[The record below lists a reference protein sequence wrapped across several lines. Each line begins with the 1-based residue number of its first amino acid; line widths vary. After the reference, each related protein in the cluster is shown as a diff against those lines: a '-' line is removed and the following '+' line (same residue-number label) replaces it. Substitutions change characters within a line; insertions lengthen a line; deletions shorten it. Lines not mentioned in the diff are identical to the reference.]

1 MAGHG
6 TDGRPKAASGAPPVR
21 TRIVAVSMMKN
32 EADVAVGVVERLLAQ
47 GVDRVLVADNAST
60 DGTRDLL
67 ADLARRAPV
76 DVVDDPDPRFLQ
88 AEKMTAL
95 AERAFAAH
103 RPRWILPFDA
113 DEWWTLP
120 RRLPLLGADARSTP
134 ILNYVCTGLDDPLEP
149 DPLRR
154 IRWRHARGLY
164 HKVVVR
170 WRPGYALEIGNH
182 HVLRKGRRV
191 ETDPLPGLELR
202 HFAVRSL
209 DHMVRKF
216 ATGKRALDAAGD
228 AIHGS
233 SAFHWRDLGGLV
245 ESGDAA
251 AIRTRFEREF
261 FVADPRG
268 VLVLD
273 PVRP

>member
-6 TDGRPKAASGAPPVR
+6 TDGRPKADSGALPVR

-47 GVDRVLVADNAST
+47 GVDRVLVSDNAST

-67 ADLARRAPV
+67 ADLARGAPV
-76 DVVDDPDPRFLQ
+76 DVFDDPDPRFLQ

-95 AERAFAAH
+95 AERAYAAH
-103 RPRWILPFDA
+103 RARWILPFDA

-120 RRLPLLGADARSTP
+120 RRLPFLGADARSTS
-134 ILNYVCTGLDDPLEP
+134 ILNYVCTGLDDPLER

-154 IRWRHARGLY
+154 MRWRHPMGLY
-164 HKVVVR
+164 HKVIVR

-182 HVLRKGRRV
+182 YVLRKARRI
-191 ETDPLPGLELR
+191 ELEPLPGLELR

-209 DHMVRKF
+209 DHMIRKYG
-216 ATGKRALDAAGD
+216 TGKRAIDAAGE
-228 AIHGS
+228 AIRGR
-233 SAFHWRDLGGLV
+233 AGFHWRELGQLV
-245 ESGDAA
+245 ESGDAE
-251 AIRTRFEREF
+251 AIRARFEREF
-261 FVADPRG
+261 FVAEPRG
-268 VLVLD
+268 ALVLD